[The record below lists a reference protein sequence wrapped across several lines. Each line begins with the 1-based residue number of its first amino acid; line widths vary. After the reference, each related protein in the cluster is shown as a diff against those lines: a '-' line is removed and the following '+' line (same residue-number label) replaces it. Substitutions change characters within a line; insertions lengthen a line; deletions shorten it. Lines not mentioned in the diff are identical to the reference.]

1 MGKMKRN
8 IMRLKGRRK
17 SRSNRLWGWVEVET
31 SRI

>member
-1 MGKMKRN
+1 MGIKRN
-8 IMRLKGRRK
+8 IMRLKRGIK